1 MPLLPREKVDVS
13 IQRIAMIT
21 NVSGS
26 PAGPLIS
33 GGETGPKAVKV
44 PASSSVTGPEGPD
57 APANSQKVA
66 LAGRVIAQPNVR
78 AEEVQRA
85 KALVASPN
93 YPPRAIVEAV
103 ARLVAESNHV
113 LD

>member
-1 MPLLPREKVDVS
+1 
-13 IQRIAMIT
+13 MIT
-21 NVSGS
+21 NVSGA
-26 PAGPLIS
+26 PAGPLVS

-44 PASSSVTGPEGPD
+44 PASSSVPAAE
-57 APANSQKVA
+57 AVAAVANSQQVA